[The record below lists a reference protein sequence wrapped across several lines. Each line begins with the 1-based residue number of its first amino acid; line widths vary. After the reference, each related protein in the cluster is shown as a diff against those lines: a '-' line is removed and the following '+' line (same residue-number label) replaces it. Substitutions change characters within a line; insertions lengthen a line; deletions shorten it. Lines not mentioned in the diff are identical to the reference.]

1 MTVTD
6 QEPQVI
12 SAPEPTG
19 LQDAFR
25 EYVSRVRGGD
35 VGPLPAILGL
45 AFLVVIFSLLRP
57 ETFTNP
63 FNFANL
69 LIQSAPVIVIAMGL
83 IFVLLIGEIDL
94 SAGFTAGV
102 AGAVLGVVSTRNDY
116 PWYLGVLACLVTGAV
131 HRPGHRVAG
140 GPRRHPVLRR
150 HAGRLPRPAGP
161 AAADHRRGRHD
172 PDPERDRAG
181 DHVEEPAGLARLD
194 DVRRR
199 SSPPTRW

>member
-1 MTVTD
+1 MTAAE

-25 EYVSRVRGGD
+25 EYVARVRGGD

-45 AFLVVIFSLLRP
+45 TALVIVFSALRP

-83 IFVLLIGEIDL
+83 VFVLLIGEIDL

-102 AGAVLGVVSTRNDY
+102 AGAVLGVISTRNDY
-116 PWYLGVLACLVTGAV
+116 PWYVGMLGCLVTGAV
-131 HRPGHRVAG
+131 IGLVIGMPG
-140 GPRRHPVLRR
+140 GPGGHPVLRR
-150 HAGRLPRPAGP
+150 HAGRLPRAAGP
-161 AAADHRRGRHD
+161 AAQDHRRGRHD

-199 SSPPTRW
+199 